1 MFIKTKKFI
10 LGIGIFTVTL
20 LIAGLVVGFYSLRY
34 MKEVVGNQ
42 FNQQQLEL
50 ATHAS
55 RQLEN
60 KFSNIIQD
68 LKTLNQSPSVQ
79 YLEKVSWANRIKIT
93 LSTMQETGV
102 LEIGRVSGSGKSLF
116 AVTDK
121 QDVRMVSVSEAGR
134 DLFLWSKRT
143 ENKNKVSLIPASQ
156 EKDLSTRPIMKIV
169 IPTYLNRPMM
179 PIRFPVISMPV
190 IYISC

>member
-1 MFIKTKKFI
+1 MFINKKRYRD
-10 LGIGIFTVTL
+10 LTVTL
-20 LIAGLVVGFYSLRY
+20 LIAGLIVGFYSLRY
-34 MKEVVGNQ
+34 MKEIVSDQ

-50 ATHAS
+50 ATHAA

-102 LEIGRVSGSGKSLF
+102 LEIGRVSVSGKSLF

-121 QDVRMVSVSEAGR
+121 QEIRMVSVSEAAGT
-134 DLFLWSKRT
+134 LFFGPKDSKIKT
-143 ENKNKVSLIPASQ
+143 GYP
-156 EKDLSTRPIMKIV
+156 
-169 IPTYLNRPMM
+169 
-179 PIRFPVISMPV
+179 
-190 IYISC
+190 